1 MNSSEYQVTIKSAN
15 QKVDDYVTKCSSSW
29 TVQRLKQHISETHVN
44 KPRVEDQRLIYAGNL
59 LKDSW
64 FLRQIFFRDSLCTE
78 LTNSS
83 KTDFTIHLVCYT
95 PVTKTTASTSS
106 SSSASQ
112 SRPANNN
119 GQSNNT
125 SSTARPTSSSDSSN
139 SNSGQTQSN
148 IDRTQPAA
156 NPAPPLSSNSQNR
169 HQNQQQASN
178 NTNTP
183 IILANNPSQTPTFSS
198 TQHAEMIQNY
208 MQSEQMRQQM
218 AIFQHLAHVV
228 AAQIANHVAN
238 SRNPTAINSDQ
249 ASQVPTVPIF
259 DNQALNVQTIASLTS
274 NHLSATA
281 SQMLYAGNRQQTQFV
296 QADTSAGVYQNENM
310 NNENNAN
317 AQGVVGEP
325 AVVDPQLR
333 RLMQARAPG
342 GGFLEQAAPP
352 PDPELQHDVIDWAYY
367 SIRAAVLLVAL
378 YLHATWFRL
387 LFIFTLLAMAYFFNR
402 RRFPAR
408 QGQQQQVG
416 QDNPVFQPP
425 DQGQPDVI
433 RRNLDGDGQQRAG
446 ANIVDDTDEMLQDRV
461 QEETVPVRVPFL
473 KLCYLVVT
481 EFLASLVPE

>member
-15 QKVDDYVTKCSSSW
+15 QKVDDYVLKCSSSW

-95 PVTKTTASTSS
+95 PVTKTSAS

-112 SRPANNN
+112 SRPANNS
-119 GQSNNT
+119 GQSNSG
-125 SSTARPTSSSDSSN
+125 SSTARPTPSSN
-139 SNSGQTQSN
+139 SPNNNSGLTQSN
-148 IDRTQPAA
+148 FDRTQPTA
-156 NPAPPLSSNSQNR
+156 NPAPSLSSNSQNR
-169 HQNQQQASN
+169 HLNQQQASN

-183 IILANNPSQTPTFSS
+183 IILSNNLNQTSTFSS

-238 SRNPTAINSDQ
+238 PRNPTAINSDQ
-249 ASQVPTVPIF
+249 ASQVPIVPIF
-259 DNQALNVQTIASLTS
+259 DAQALNVQTTS

-281 SQMLYAGNRQQTQFV
+281 SQLLYAGNRQQTQFV
-296 QADTSAGVYQNENM
+296 QADTSTGVYQNENM

-325 AVVDPQLR
+325 AVVEPQLR
-333 RLMQARAPG
+333 RLMQARAQG
-342 GGFLEQAAPP
+342 GGFLDQGAPP

-425 DQGQPDVI
+425 DQGQPDVR
-433 RRNLDGDGQQRAG
+433 RRNLDGEEQQRAG
-446 ANIVDDTDEMLQDRV
+446 ANTVDDADEMVQDRV
-461 QEETVPVRVPFL
+461 QEENVPVRVPFL